1 MAPQKNQMFRPAK
14 EDGEFVPLQRV
25 FHQILGRGPPLKM
38 KKCKKDVVRVRVF
51 WIPYEVLLNNK
62 KAKILRGCLY
72 RRFLFKFIG

>member
-38 KKCKKDVVRVRVF
+38 KKMQKRCGSGQS
-51 WIPYEVLLNNK
+51 VLDTV
-62 KAKILRGCLY
+62 
-72 RRFLFKFIG
+72 